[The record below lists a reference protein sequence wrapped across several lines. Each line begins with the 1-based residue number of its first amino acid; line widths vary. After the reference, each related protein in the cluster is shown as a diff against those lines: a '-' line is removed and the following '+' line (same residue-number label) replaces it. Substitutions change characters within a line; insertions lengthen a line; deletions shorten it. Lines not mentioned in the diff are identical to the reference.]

1 MRTKNKRTIE
11 RTQEQTNDKM
21 KRTITRNIRTK
32 AYLEETCLKEQTNV
46 RMNGKQRN
54 LLLTLKDWMRVSHYG
69 LATQGN
75 LCVRSV
81 YLTNRS

>member
-54 LLLTLKDWMRVSHYG
+54 LLPTDTEG
-69 LATQGN
+69 LDAGIP
-75 LCVRSV
+75 LWPCDSG
-81 YLTNRS
+81 